1 MAPWFNEE
9 IHMNT
14 MSIIWCAGILAS
26 LILAILYVVK
36 QILNATDDMEK
47 LNKQID
53 AIEKAHTEKKQRK
66 IK

>member
-1 MAPWFNEE
+1 
-9 IHMNT
+9 MNT
-14 MSIIWCAGILAS
+14 MGIILCAGILVS